1 MPQNNDP
8 QGPQGRQISDP
19 SGLRPA
25 LRRLS
30 RYRRQ
35 VSAVLAGTLASYGA
49 AH

>member
-1 MPQNNDP
+1 MPQNNEP
-8 QGPQGRQISDP
+8 QGQQTSSP
-19 SGLRPA
+19 SRLRPA

-35 VSAVLAGTLASYGA
+35 VSAALAGTLASYGA